1 MPLFITW
8 FPFLHCAEQERRV
21 KEDEYLKNLR
31 RLDEE
36 IKLMLDRMQQQ
47 FQNLSKA
54 YREELTQ
61 LQVEPDLSHKGALN
75 DF

>member
-1 MPLFITW
+1 
-8 FPFLHCAEQERRV
+8 
-21 KEDEYLKNLR
+21 
-31 RLDEE
+31 
-36 IKLMLDRMQQQ
+36 MLDRMQQQ